1 MTAEE
6 GRATELRSLPLF
18 TELPRKNLSRKLCC
32 QDLPISETYKGLRGY
47 KPPAIT
53 KVLGRLLST
62 FVLPESVFVEILS
75 LLFLLP
81 SSLHPRRLGSAVTIP
96 PFHIWAEQIQRDG

>member
-1 MTAEE
+1 MTAEEE

-53 KVLGRLLST
+53 
-62 FVLPESVFVEILS
+62 
-75 LLFLLP
+75 
-81 SSLHPRRLGSAVTIP
+81 
-96 PFHIWAEQIQRDG
+96 